1 MSQNHESQTLETQ
14 FRAMPRIAFWFLLIG
29 ALTSAACTAQRQHPG
44 GATSSGGVLHPLQDA
59 YDVIHYGIDLSV
71 MPDRR
76 AIAGSVD
83 VTVDVLAD
91 VERFLLDLDD
101 RLSVRRVFEEGK
113 GEVEFT
119 HDDGRLSITPSSPLV
134 AGSRRAFTIAY
145 GGEPRVAPNPPW
157 IGGFTWEETE
167 EGHPWVATSVQMDG
181 ADLWLPV
188 KDHPSDKPDSVT
200 IRITVPKPLVVASN
214 GVLRNQHATA
224 DSTTFEWFTAQP
236 ISNYNIALNIAPYE
250 TIDTTYVTVDGVELP
265 ATFWVLPERLDDGRR
280 MMPHFLDQLRWFEE
294 TIGPYPFRAE
304 KYGVAHTPHLGMEHQ
319 TIIAYGSTFSMNRW
333 GFDWLHQHEL
343 AHEWWSNLVTA
354 ADWKDF
360 WIHEGF
366 GTYMQAL
373 YTEHLRGEDAY
384 REEMQ
389 TYRRTI
395 SNLKPI
401 APREPQTTAE
411 MYFAEDDTRSDNDIY
426 YKGSWVLH
434 SLRFL
439 MGDVDFFE
447 MLRRFAY
454 PTDAHRAATDGSQ
467 VRLVDTGDLIDIV
480 NEVAGDDLTWFFEV
494 YVRRAALPKLSVR
507 RQADQLQITWE
518 VAGGL
523 AFPMPVEIA
532 VNGARQRHLLPG
544 GHATIDLPSDA
555 RVEVDPDAWLLR
567 D

>member
-1 MSQNHESQTLETQ
+1 M
-14 FRAMPRIAFWFLLIG
+14 RRVFLLVIFLSSTFG
-29 ALTSAACTAQRQHPG
+29 AMCSAQRTHPG
-44 GATSSGGVLHPLQDA
+44 GATSSGGALHPLQAA
-59 YDVIHYGIDLSV
+59 YDVVHYGLDLSV
-71 MPDRR
+71 LPDRR
-76 AIAGSVD
+76 AIDGSVEI
-83 VTVDVLAD
+83 TVDILEPID
-91 VERFLLDLDD
+91 QLLLDLDD
-101 RLSVRRVFEEGK
+101 RLDVRHIHHDGKASSFE
-113 GEVEFT
+113 
-119 HDDGRLSITPSSPLV
+119 HNDGRLSITPSQSLDEGTSHTFRV
-134 AGSRRAFTIAY
+134 TY

-157 IGGFTWEETE
+157 IGGFTWAETDD
-167 EGHPWVATSVQMDG
+167 GQPWIATSVQMDG

-214 GVLRNQHATA
+214 GILRNQTASA
-224 DSTTFEWFTAQP
+224 DSTTYEWFTAQP

-250 TIDTTYVTVDGVELP
+250 TVETTYQTIDGLDLP
-265 ATFWVLPERLDDGRR
+265 VTFWVLPERLEDGRR
-280 MMPHFLDQLRWFEE
+280 MLPHFVDQLRWFEE

-360 WIHEGF
+360 WLHEGF

-373 YTEHLRGEDAY
+373 YAEHLQGGNAY

-389 TYRRTI
+389 TYRRAI

-401 APREPQTTAE
+401 APVEPRTTAE
-411 MYFAEDDTRSDNDIY
+411 MYFAEDDTQSDNDIY

-434 SLRFL
+434 TLRFL
-439 MGDVDFFE
+439 LGDDDFSE
-447 MLRRFAY
+447 MMRRFAY
-454 PTDAHRAATDGSQ
+454 PTEAHHAATDGSQ
-467 VRLVDTGDLIDIV
+467 ARFVDTNELIGLVNDIAGADLS
-480 NEVAGDDLTWFFEV
+480 WFFDV
-494 YVRRAALPKLSVR
+494 YVRRAELPVLDVR
-507 RQADQLQITWE
+507 READRLHLRWE

-523 AFPMPVEIA
+523 SFPMPVEIA
-532 VNGARQRHLLPG
+532 VNGERQRHPLPD
-544 GHATIDLPSDA
+544 GHATIDLPPGA
-555 RVEVDPDAWLLR
+555 QVEVDPDAWLLR